1 MKINKGSL
9 FVLFSTI
16 ALLILLA
23 IQVFWILQAA
33 KVKEVLF
40 NEKANMVL
48 SRTIEAL
55 GSDKE
60 ACMSIGECIDN
71 NDSSE
76 VTSKLAKG
84 DLKKIDSLLH
94 HFMQIYHIQ
103 IAYKFNISKQNTFTS
118 LKESSLVKSTYMM
131 PLEEIS
137 SKKGVEIKLI
147 FPEKTEFVIAEMGSP
162 FIVSVILIITMIIIF
177 WKTNL
182 SLIKEKK
189 IAAQTTDFINNMS
202 HEFKTPLSNIS
213 LAAKMIAKQ
222 VLNKNEDKV
231 PYYTNIILDENEK
244 LNQQIDSVLNL
255 NALEREEELIHI
267 QRFDFH
273 QIIQWAIKQMQMQ
286 IEHNNTKIELF
297 LNASHVNVMGNKDQ
311 LISVICNLIDNAI
324 KYANS
329 NAIITIKT
337 SNKNHQLIITLSDNG
352 NGIPKEFHDK
362 VFEKYFRIPT
372 NDIHN
377 VKGFGLG
384 LAYIKK
390 VVDLHHGEIKLE
402 NTTEKGAT
410 FIFNLPYV

>member
-60 ACMSIGECIDN
+60 ACMSIGECIDSN
-71 NDSSE
+71 ATSE

-103 IAYKFNISKQNTFTS
+103 IAYKFNISKQNTITS
-118 LKESSLVKSTYMM
+118 LKESSLVESTYMM
-131 PLEEIS
+131 PLEDIS
-137 SKKGVEIKLI
+137 TKKGVEIKLI

-231 PYYTNIILDENEK
+231 PYYTNIIIDENEK

-255 NALEREEELIHI
+255 NALEREDELIHI

-297 LNASHVNVMGNKDQ
+297 LKASHVNVMGNKDQ

-337 SNKNHQLIITLSDNG
+337 FNKNHQLIITLSDNG

-390 VVDLHHGEIKLE
+390 IVDLHHGEIKLE

-410 FIFNLPYV
+410 FVFNLPYV

>member
-1 MKINKGSL
+1 MKIKKGNL
-9 FVLFSTI
+9 FVLFSII

-55 GSDKE
+55 GSDKQ

-71 NDSSE
+71 DSTAE

-84 DLKKIDSLLH
+84 ELKKIDSLLH
-94 HFMQIYHIQ
+94 HYMQMYHIQ
-103 IAYKFNISKQNTFTS
+103 IAYKFNIGKENTS
-118 LKESSLVKSTYMM
+118 QSVKENSLVKSTYMM
-131 PLEEIS
+131 PLEDIS

-147 FPEKTEFVIAEMGSP
+147 FPEKKAFVIAEMGFP
-162 FIVSVILIITMIIIF
+162 FITSIILIITMIIIF

-189 IAAQTTDFINNMS
+189 IAAHTTDFINNMS

-222 VLNKNEDKV
+222 IGNKNEDKI
-231 PYYTNIILDENEK
+231 PHYTNIILDENEK
-244 LNQQIDSVLNL
+244 LNQQIELVLNL
-255 NALEREEELIHI
+255 NALERDEVLI
-267 QRFDFH
+267 QRHHCDFH
-273 QIIQWAIKQMQMQ
+273 QIIHLAIKNMQMQ
-286 IEHNNTKIELF
+286 IEHNNATIELS
-297 LNASHVNVMGNKDQ
+297 LNASQMNVMGDKNQ
-311 LISVICNLIDNAI
+311 LVGVICNLIDNAI
-324 KYANS
+324 KYTSS

-337 SNKNHQLIITLSDNG
+337 SNKNHRLIITLSDNG
-352 NGIPKEFHDK
+352 NGIPKEFHQK

-372 NDIHN
+372 DDIHN

-390 VVDLHHGEIKLE
+390 IVDLHQGEIKLDT
-402 NTTEKGAT
+402 NPEKGAT
-410 FIFNLPYV
+410 FIIDFAYV

>member
-1 MKINKGSL
+1 MKIKKGNL
-9 FVLFSTI
+9 FVLFSII
-16 ALLILLA
+16 ALLILLV

-55 GSDKE
+55 GTDKQ

-71 NDSSE
+71 DSTAE

-84 DLKKIDSLLH
+84 ELKKIDSLLH
-94 HFMQIYHIQ
+94 HYMQMYHIQ
-103 IAYKFNISKQNTFTS
+103 IAYKFNIGKENTS
-118 LKESSLVKSTYMM
+118 QSMKENSLVKSTYMM
-131 PLEEIS
+131 PLEDIS

-147 FPEKTEFVIAEMGSP
+147 FPEKKAFVIAEMGFP
-162 FIVSVILIITMIIIF
+162 FITSIILIITMIIIF

-189 IAAQTTDFINNMS
+189 IAAHTIDFINNMS

-222 VLNKNEDKV
+222 IGNNKEDKI

-244 LNQQIDSVLNL
+244 LNQQIELVLNL
-255 NALEREEELIHI
+255 NALERDEVLI
-267 QRFDFH
+267 QRHQCDFH
-273 QIIQWAIKQMQMQ
+273 QIIHLAIKNMQMQ
-286 IEHNNTKIELF
+286 IEHNNATIELL
-297 LNASHVNVMGNKDQ
+297 LNATQMKIMGDKNQ
-311 LISVICNLIDNAI
+311 LVAVICNLIDNAI
-324 KYANS
+324 KYTNS

-352 NGIPKEFHDK
+352 NGIPKEFHQK

-372 NDIHN
+372 DDIHN

-390 VVDLHHGEIKLE
+390 IVDLHQGEIKLDT
-402 NTTEKGAT
+402 NIEKGAT
-410 FIFNLPYV
+410 FIIDFPYV